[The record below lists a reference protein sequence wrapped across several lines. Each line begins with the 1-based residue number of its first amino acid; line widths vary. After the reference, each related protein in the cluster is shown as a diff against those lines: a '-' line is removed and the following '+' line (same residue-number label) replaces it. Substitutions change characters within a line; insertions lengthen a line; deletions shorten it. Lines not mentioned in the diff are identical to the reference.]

1 MIGLIFGETHFPIQI
16 LKKVKKKHL
25 KYLIIDLT
33 KGRFKKDKHSYNVSI
48 GQFGKIIKILKDN
61 KCKKVLFAGKVKKP
75 NFSKLKLDF
84 RGLYYIP
91 RIIKSTKRGDAA
103 ILKEIIKILKQE
115 RISTVSSLTF
125 NPELTLKKGNYSR
138 VKPNKEDKIDIK
150 KAITTLSRLGKYNF
164 SQGAVVRNRKVV
176 AIEGR
181 GGTQKMLKRCK
192 SKKFRN
198 KGVLAKF
205 PKKKQDLRIDL
216 PAIGLKTLTQCKSA
230 GLKGIVLKSMQNV
243 FLERKKCI
251 SFANKNKMFITVKW
265 KKYLY

>member
-16 LKKVKKKHL
+16 LKKVKKKNL

-33 KGRFKKDKHSYNVSI
+33 KGGFKKDKHSYNVSI

-75 NFSKLKLDF
+75 NFSKLRLDF
-84 RGLYYIP
+84 KGLYYIP
-91 RIIKSTKRGDAA
+91 RIIKSSKLGDAA

-115 RISTVSSLTF
+115 KISTVSSLTF
-125 NPELTLKKGNYSR
+125 NPELTLKKGNFSR
-138 VKPNKEDKIDIK
+138 VKPNIEDEIDIK

-198 KGVLAKF
+198 KGVLVKF

-230 GLKGIVLKSMQNV
+230 GLKGIVLKSKQNV

-251 SFANKNKMFITVKW
+251 SFANKNKMFITVK
-265 KKYLY
+265 